1 MDGGQDPHGRGPA
14 DTREDRR
21 PDVGDRCGSSG
32 PSHER
37 FDGGGYPDGLTGEGI
52 PIESR
57 IIFACDAFNAMTT
70 DRPYRSAVTIEA
82 AITELKD
89 HAGSQFDPR
98 VVAVLVGQV
107 RDRYG
112 ILV

>member
-1 MDGGQDPHGRGPA
+1 
-14 DTREDRR
+14 
-21 PDVGDRCGSSG
+21 
-32 PSHER
+32 
-37 FDGGGYPDGLTGEGI
+37 
-52 PIESR
+52 
-57 IIFACDAFNAMTT
+57 MTT

-82 AITELKD
+82 AITELED